1 MLRFFRGRVARGHAL
16 RLSDSLCPV
25 SLACGHRPRLTL
37 LAVAGLVAASTA
49 APCLAS
55 LGRAPSPLAGA
66 TTVHQARAL
75 AAASGTGSAGST
87 NGNTGSASYSVST
100 TTLAGGTTVRE
111 YVGADGVVFAVT
123 WNGPFLP
130 DLRELL
136 GQHFATLKNESARQP
151 KAGRGQVRVAQP
163 DVTIESGGHM
173 RAYAG
178 RAWINSRL
186 PAGFDTDTLE

>member
-1 MLRFFRGRVARGHAL
+1 
-16 RLSDSLCPV
+16 LS
-25 SLACGHRPRLTL
+25 RPRLAL
-37 LAVAGLVAASTA
+37 LAAAGLVAASATT
-49 APCLAS
+49 PCLAS
-55 LGRAPSPLAGA
+55 LGRTPSAFAGT

-75 AAASGTGSAGST
+75 AAANGTSGTTGTGGS
-87 NGNTGSASYSVST
+87 SANYSVST
-100 TTLAGGTTVRE
+100 TTLASGTTVRE

-136 GQHFATLKNESARQP
+136 GQHFAALKDESARQP

>member
-1 MLRFFRGRVARGHAL
+1 MLRFFRGRVTRGPASSFPH
-16 RLSDSLCPV
+16 SSQ
-25 SLACGHRPRLTL
+25 PRLIL
-37 LAVAGLVAASTA
+37 LATAGLVAASA
-49 APCLAS
+49 AMPCFAS
-55 LGRAPSPLAGA
+55 LGRAPSTFDGN

-75 AAASGTGSAGST
+75 AAANGTSGS
-87 NGNTGSASYSVST
+87 NGSASYSVST

-136 GQHFATLKNESARQP
+136 GQHFATLRNESARQP

-173 RAYAG
+173 RAYTG

>member
-1 MLRFFRGRVARGHAL
+1 MLRFFRGRVAHGPTSH
-16 RLSDSLCPV
+16 LSHLP
-25 SLACGHRPRLTL
+25 RPRLAL
-37 LAVAGLVAASTA
+37 LAAAGLVAASA
-49 APCLAS
+49 ATPCLAS
-55 LGRAPSPLAGA
+55 LGRAPSAFAGT

-75 AAASGTGSAGST
+75 AAANGSSVTSSTSGSNGSA
-87 NGNTGSASYSVST
+87 NYSVST

-136 GQHFATLKNESARQP
+136 GQHFATLKDESARQP

>member
-1 MLRFFRGRVARGHAL
+1 MLRFYRGRVARGL
-16 RLSDSLCPV
+16 TSYLPV
-25 SLACGHRPRLTL
+25 SGRPASRARGRRSRLVL
-37 LAVAGLVAASTA
+37 LAAAGLAAAAAVPCFASLGGAPSTFAGASTA
-49 APCLAS
+49 
-55 LGRAPSPLAGA
+55 
-66 TTVHQARAL
+66 HQARAL
-75 AAASGTGSAGST
+75 AAAGASG
-87 NGNTGSASYSVST
+87 GNAAYSVDT

-136 GQHFATLKNESARQP
+136 GRHFATLTSESARHP

-178 RAWINSRL
+178 RAWINGRL

>member
-1 MLRFFRGRVARGHAL
+1 MLRFFRGRVTRGPASH
-16 RLSDSLCPV
+16 LSHLSQ
-25 SLACGHRPRLTL
+25 PRLVL
-37 LAVAGLVAASTA
+37 LAAAGLVAASAA

-55 LGRAPSPLAGA
+55 LGRAPSAFAGT

-75 AAASGTGSAGST
+75 AAANGTTGSKS
-87 NGNTGSASYSVST
+87 NNGSASYSVST

-111 YVGADGVVFAVT
+111 YVDADGVVFAVT

-136 GQHFATLKNESARQP
+136 GQHFATLRNESARQP

>member
-1 MLRFFRGRVARGHAL
+1 MLPFFRGRVARGPASHL
-16 RLSDSLCPV
+16 SHSPQTRLM
-25 SLACGHRPRLTL
+25 L
-37 LAVAGLVAASTA
+37 LATAGLVAASA
-49 APCLAS
+49 ALPCFAS
-55 LGRAPSPLAGA
+55 LGRAPSAFSGT
-66 TTVHQARAL
+66 TTVHQARTL
-75 AAASGTGSAGST
+75 AAANGTGGTGVS
-87 NGNTGSASYSVST
+87 NGSASYSVST
-100 TTLAGGTTVRE
+100 TTLAGGTMVRE

-136 GQHFATLKNESARQP
+136 GQHFATLRNESARQP

>member
-1 MLRFFRGRVARGHAL
+1 
-16 RLSDSLCPV
+16 
-25 SLACGHRPRLTL
+25 LAL
-37 LAVAGLVAASTA
+37 LAAAGVVAASA
-49 APCLAS
+49 ATPCLAS
-55 LGRAPSPLAGA
+55 LGRAPSAFAG
-66 TTVHQARAL
+66 TNTVHQARTL
-75 AAASGTGSAGST
+75 AAANGTGSTTGTSGS
-87 NGNTGSASYSVST
+87 SANCSVST

-111 YVGADGVVFAVT
+111 YAGADGVVFAVT

-136 GQHFATLKNESARQP
+136 GQHFATLRNESARQP
-151 KAGRGQVRVAQP
+151 KAGRGRVRVAQP

>member
-1 MLRFFRGRVARGHAL
+1 ML
-16 RLSDSLCPV
+16 RLSHL
-25 SLACGHRPRLTL
+25 LQPRLVL
-37 LAVAGLVAASTA
+37 LAAAGLVAASAA

-55 LGRAPSPLAGA
+55 LGRAPSAFAG
-66 TTVHQARAL
+66 TSTVHQARAL
-75 AAASGTGSAGST
+75 AAANGTTSTTSAS
-87 NGNTGSASYSVST
+87 NGSASYSVST

-178 RAWINSRL
+178 RAWVNSRL

>member
-1 MLRFFRGRVARGHAL
+1 MLRFFRGRVTHGPAS
-16 RLSDSLCPV
+16 RLSHFL
-25 SLACGHRPRLTL
+25 RPRLAL
-37 LAVAGLVAASTA
+37 LAAAGVVAASA
-49 APCLAS
+49 ATPCLAS
-55 LGRAPSPLAGA
+55 LGRAPSAFAG
-66 TTVHQARAL
+66 TNTVHQARAL
-75 AAASGTGSAGST
+75 AAANGTGSTSGSSS
-87 NGNTGSASYSVST
+87 GSSANYSVST

-111 YVGADGVVFAVT
+111 YAGADGVVFAVT

>member
-1 MLRFFRGRVARGHAL
+1 MPRFFHF
-16 RLSDSLCPV
+16 PQ
-25 SLACGHRPRLTL
+25 PRLVL
-37 LAVAGLVAASTA
+37 LAAAGLVAASAA

-55 LGRAPSPLAGA
+55 LGRTPSTFAG
-66 TTVHQARAL
+66 TSTVHKARAL
-75 AAASGTGSAGST
+75 AAANGGSGTSGGS
-87 NGNTGSASYSVST
+87 GSASAGYSVST
-100 TTLAGGTTVRE
+100 TTLASGTTVRE

-136 GQHFATLKNESARQP
+136 GQHFATLRNESARQP
-151 KAGRGQVRVAQP
+151 KAGRGQILVAQP
-163 DVTIESGGHM
+163 DLTIESGGHM

-186 PAGFDTDTLE
+186 PAGFDTDALE

>member
-1 MLRFFRGRVARGHAL
+1 MLRFFRGRVARGPASHFFHL
-16 RLSDSLCPV
+16 PQ
-25 SLACGHRPRLTL
+25 PRLIL
-37 LAVAGLVAASTA
+37 LAAAGLVAASA
-49 APCLAS
+49 ATPCFAS
-55 LGRAPSPLAGA
+55 LGRAPSAFAGN

-75 AAASGTGSAGST
+75 AATNGTGSA
-87 NGNTGSASYSVST
+87 SASATYSVST

-136 GQHFATLKNESARQP
+136 GQHFATLRNESARQP

>member
-1 MLRFFRGRVARGHAL
+1 
-16 RLSDSLCPV
+16 
-25 SLACGHRPRLTL
+25 LAL
-37 LAVAGLVAASTA
+37 LAAAGVVAASA
-49 APCLAS
+49 ATPCLAS
-55 LGRAPSPLAGA
+55 LGRAPSAFAG
-66 TTVHQARAL
+66 TNTVHQARAL
-75 AAASGTGSAGST
+75 AAANGTGSTTGTGGS
-87 NGNTGSASYSVST
+87 SANYSVST

-111 YVGADGVVFAVT
+111 YAGADGVVFAVT

>member
-1 MLRFFRGRVARGHAL
+1 MLPFFRGRVARGPAPHL
-16 RLSDSLCPV
+16 SHSPQTRLI
-25 SLACGHRPRLTL
+25 L
-37 LAVAGLVAASTA
+37 LAAAGLVAASA
-49 APCLAS
+49 AQPCFAS
-55 LGRAPSPLAGA
+55 LGRAPSAFSGT
-66 TTVHQARAL
+66 TTVHQARTL
-75 AAASGTGSAGST
+75 AAATSTGASK
-87 NGNTGSASYSVST
+87 GSASYNVST

-111 YVGADGVVFAVT
+111 YVGTDGVVFAVT

-136 GQHFATLKNESARQP
+136 GQHFATLRNESARQP
-151 KAGRGQVRVAQP
+151 KAGRGQIRVAQP

-173 RAYAG
+173 RAYTG

>member
-1 MLRFFRGRVARGHAL
+1 M
-16 RLSDSLCPV
+16 
-25 SLACGHRPRLTL
+25 
-37 LAVAGLVAASTA
+37 
-49 APCLAS
+49 
-55 LGRAPSPLAGA
+55 
-66 TTVHQARAL
+66 
-75 AAASGTGSAGST
+75 
-87 NGNTGSASYSVST
+87 
-100 TTLAGGTTVRE
+100 RE
-111 YVGADGVVFAVT
+111 YVDADGVVFAVT

-136 GQHFATLKNESARQP
+136 GQHFATLRNESARQP

-173 RAYAG
+173 RAYTG

>member
-1 MLRFFRGRVARGHAL
+1 MLPFFRGRVTRGPAL
-16 RLSDSLCPV
+16 HLSHSP
-25 SLACGHRPRLTL
+25 HNRMIL
-37 LAVAGLVAASTA
+37 LATAGLVAASATV
-49 APCLAS
+49 PCFAS
-55 LGRAPSPLAGA
+55 LGRAPSAFSGT
-66 TTVHQARAL
+66 TTVHQARTL
-75 AAASGTGSAGST
+75 AAANGTGGAS
-87 NGNTGSASYSVST
+87 NGSASYSVST

-136 GQHFATLKNESARQP
+136 GQHFATLRNESARQP

-173 RAYAG
+173 RAYTG